1 MPYEFI
7 EKMSTSEEWNI
18 PPIEKSLNFDTSDF
32 PSFDRRYFKTYRT
45 KKSDDEA
52 AVGPQLVLVHSNR
65 LCLVCLSPEHP
76 VVKGGNAVKMVDFQV
91 KNKLISA
98 MTTIGI
104 YKISTFDLRS
114 TTTELWI

>member
-7 EKMSTSEEWNI
+7 EKMSTAEDWNI

-76 VVKGGNAVKMVDFQV
+76 VVKGGNPVKIMC
-91 KNKLISA
+91 
-98 MTTIGI
+98 TITP
-104 YKISTFDLRS
+104 KDQISTLLS
-114 TTTELWI
+114 